1 MTSAKFSNFL
11 TPPLSS
17 ISRNLPYLCFL
28 AASAFG
34 VPPPCADIICTCLL
48 PPKTSFSR
56 CSPTWVLSLLTFF
69 KPLPYIA
76 QCNQWETLSHD
87 IARFFWDLYTSGK
100 IWGRVLKMSQPQDQP
115 PPYQSPT
122 APSDKGCYEL
132 QAQTGGQ
139 AESPNKIIQMPPA
152 PVLGM
157 DPGSKFSSIWNEL
170 LVVQI
175 LWNKLSLDCVKLFP
189 LAEEVRGGSNYIEL
203 TFLTI

>member
-1 MTSAKFSNFL
+1 MLSYVGVESVDVLQTL
-11 TPPLSS
+11 TLHCAVQSVRDPQ
-17 ISRNLPYLCFL
+17 SRHCK
-28 AASAFG
+28 
-34 VPPPCADIICTCLL
+34 V
-48 PPKTSFSR
+48 
-56 CSPTWVLSLLTFF
+56 
-69 KPLPYIA
+69 
-76 QCNQWETLSHD
+76 
-87 IARFFWDLYTSGK
+87 FWDLYTSGK